1 MLWMYCFKGGER
13 VSDWQNIL
21 TRLREAAQLRALDW
35 HFAKFMQSL
44 GAESAVAVAAALTS
58 KALSRGDSCLPIEIL
73 CSELESY
80 GVHSQPSQWQQWL
93 TDSLLVGED
102 QPLVFDLQRL
112 YLNRYWQYECQL
124 AQRLAV
130 VPMSKGI
137 APSKVKP
144 ILTRIFG
151 QPPAQTDWQRVAAAQ
166 ACQRQLLVISGGPGT
181 GKTTTVTRLLALV
194 QELAIKTKGRP
205 LEVALVAP
213 TGKAAARLSESIAEA
228 RLELTSSSD
237 EVIAAIPYQTSTIH
251 RLLGVIPGRSQ
262 FLHHAQNPL
271 LVDLLVV
278 DEASMI
284 DLSLMTHLFDAISP
298 ETKVILLGDRDQLAS
313 VEAGSVLADICEF
326 IDVGQSASLVEYLN
340 RCGAAAL
347 NENTQTLPIVADNLV
362 MLRKSY
368 RFNERSGI
376 GQLSRSVN
384 RGDSE
389 RALRYLTDPHFSD
402 IEWRAISEQSYRYM
416 LERCV
421 QASSVYLR
429 MLHDA
434 QPLKNVFQAF
444 HQFQLLVALR
454 QGDFGVEGL
463 NQRLQRQLFLQKL
476 LEQDAGWCPGIPV
489 MVQAN
494 DHVQQLYNGDI
505 GIFAK
510 NSDGILMVAF
520 ESAEK
525 EGGIRWIL
533 PARLPEHEIAFAMT
547 VHKSQG
553 SEFAEV
559 LMLLPARGAA
569 NPTRELLYTGIT
581 RARNHFSL
589 IADEQ
594 SLKRACAHR
603 TRRRSGL
610 TQRLAAIT

>member
-1 MLWMYCFKGGER
+1 M
-13 VSDWQNIL
+13 SDWQNML
-21 TRLREAAQLRALDW
+21 TQLREQEHLRSLDW

-44 GAESAVAVAAALTS
+44 GAEPAIALAAALTS
-58 KALSRGDSCLPIEIL
+58 KALSRGDSCLPIDML
-73 CSELESY
+73 CAELESY
-80 GVHSQPSQWQQWL
+80 GVDCESSEWERWL
-93 TDSLLVGED
+93 NESSLVGAN

-112 YLNRYWQYECQL
+112 YLNRYWQYERLL
-124 AQRLAV
+124 AERLAV
-130 VPMSKGI
+130 SPITKGF

-144 ILTRIFG
+144 ILNRLFG
-151 QPPAQTDWQRVAAAQ
+151 EVSLQTDWQRVAAAQ

-181 GKTTTVTRLLALV
+181 GKTTTVTRLLALI
-194 QELAIKTKGRP
+194 QELSIKTQGHS

-213 TGKAAARLSESIAEA
+213 TGKAAARLSDSIAQA
-228 RLELTSSSD
+228 RLALSSSPA
-237 EVIAAIPYQTSTIH
+237 EVVEAIPYHTSTIH

-262 FLHHAQNPL
+262 FVHNAHNPL

-284 DLSLMTHLFDAISP
+284 DLSLMTHLFDALSAD
-298 ETKVILLGDRDQLAS
+298 TKVILLGDRDQLAS

-326 IDVGQSASLVEYLN
+326 IDAGLSPSLVEYLN
-340 RCGAAAL
+340 RCGAASLTAGS
-347 NENTQTLPIVADNLV
+347 EVLPVVADNLV

-376 GQLSRSVN
+376 GQLARSVN
-384 RGDSE
+384 QGNGE
-389 RALRYLTDPHFSD
+389 RAMRYLNDTHFND
-402 IEWRAISEQSYRYM
+402 IDWRALSEQSYRYM
-416 LERCV
+416 LERCT
-421 QASSVYLR
+421 QACSVYLK
-429 MLHDA
+429 MLREG

-454 QGDFGVEGL
+454 QGDFGVEGI
-463 NQRLQRQLFLQKL
+463 NQRLQRQLFSQQL
-476 LEQDAGWCPGIPV
+476 LDESSGWCSGIPV

-510 NSDGILMVAF
+510 NSDGTLMVAF
-520 ESAEK
+520 ESAETDD
-525 EGGIRWIL
+525 GIRWVL

-559 LMLLPARGAA
+559 LMLLPAHGGA

-589 IADEQ
+589 ICDEQ

-603 TRRRSGL
+603 TKRRSGL
-610 TQRLAAIT
+610 TQRLAAMT

>member
-1 MLWMYCFKGGER
+1 M
-13 VSDWQNIL
+13 SDWQQLL
-21 TRLREAAQLRALDW
+21 TRLREEAQLRSLDW
-35 HFAKFMQSL
+35 HFARFMQSL
-44 GAESAVAVAAALTS
+44 GAEPEVALAAALTS
-58 KALSRGDSCLPIEIL
+58 KALSRGDSCLPLEML

-80 GVHSQPSQWQQWL
+80 GVHTQQPEWVRWL
-93 TDSLLVGED
+93 NDSALVGED

-130 VPMSKGI
+130 APMSKGF
-137 APSKVKP
+137 APAKVKP
-144 ILTRIFG
+144 ILTRLFG
-151 QPPAQTDWQRVAAAQ
+151 PMAAQTDWQRVAAAQ

-194 QELAIKTKGRP
+194 QELALKAQGRP

-228 RLELTSSSD
+228 RLKLTSSAA
-237 EVIAAIPYQTSTIH
+237 EVIAAIPSQTSTIH

-262 FLHHAQNPL
+262 FVHHAQNPL

-284 DLSLMTHLFDAISP
+284 DLSLMTHLFDALSP

-326 IDVGQSASLVEYLN
+326 IDVGQSHSLVEYLN
-340 RCGAAAL
+340 RCGGATLDASS
-347 NENTQTLPIVADNLV
+347 QTLPVVADNLV

-368 RFNERSGI
+368 RFNDRSGI
-376 GQLSRSVN
+376 GQLSHSVN

-389 RALRYLTDPHFSD
+389 RAMRYLNDPHFSD
-402 IEWRAISEQSYRYM
+402 IDWRPLSEQSYRYL

-421 QASSVYLR
+421 QANSAYLK
-429 MLHDA
+429 MLHDE

-463 NQRLQRQLFLQKL
+463 NQRIQRQLFLQQL
-476 LEQDAGWCPGIPV
+476 LEQASGWCPGIPV

-510 NSDGILMVAF
+510 NSDGTLMVAF
-520 ESAEK
+520 ESAEQ

-559 LMLLPARGAA
+559 LMLLPARGSA

-610 TQRLAAIT
+610 TQRLAAITEA